1 MLGDALEIIIL
12 EGIFA
17 FDIDRKFSFN
27 KLLANFK
34 VFFLLTWY
42 YLYSRDDT
50 KYHRLWKAYFQLI
63 EFFNIFFF
71 QI

>member
-12 EGIFA
+12 EGIFG

-42 YLYSRDDT
+42 YLHSRDFSIIVYGKLT
-50 KYHRLWKAYFQLI
+50 KSKKI
-63 EFFNIFFF
+63 VKV
-71 QI
+71 